1 MRSLLFSSLSRHAAA
16 TPSSSASHPHP
27 NSHSHPHPHPHSHS
41 HPHSC
46 ASSKPTSTDTTPPTP
61 AAAAA
66 AAAASA
72 ASHRSSSTNSGSR
85 TPKHAPSKPDD
96 ATVTVT
102 VKPIR
107 SASPSTCSS
116 SAASVVSSSGLD
128 AAMVKR
134 GRVKREASSSLSPSS
149 PPSTTTTS
157 LCRPTTPTS
166 PVQIPNEHSGRETA
180 HGAVKRHA
188 AHRTRHPHHVH
199 SPEAL
204 SPSLAALLA
213 VTDIPRQT
221 RRRRRTARPLTVD
234 EIVSDQHVSE
244 KELSLTLGRG
254 PLDLLLSPPED
265 LADDYVSASESNVGS
280 AKARTTSADS
290 IPSLGDS
297 FVTDMV
303 SSVDTP
309 GSVGSS
315 SHRRRLSPMRRSL
328 EPVRSPSDA
337 TEKHP
342 LAADGLGLDLDDMDG
357 MDFHV
362 FEQPADEVDKPQFL
376 EPFKPLRSVFK
387 SNLTASLRAL
397 RSAAKSFSG
406 INFPSI
412 PPDDLL
418 TRSILTI
425 DANVPYADERRP
437 PVTEEMPSAELRRYL
452 NPTTSSHIDPQP
464 APSRPFAASIQ
475 MQTYKVQRSR
485 SPQWSP
491 PSSPRSPYPAA
502 SPQTASATSPSHQHQ
517 HQHQQQ
523 PARPGNQTPVPGMR
537 QREMRENPDFIRIA
551 VMEMAMRKRGKLD
564 NQRPGR
570 ARWAL
575 PPRRPSMRPYEIGP
589 NGVPAR
595 WTPVNY

>member
-1 MRSLLFSSLSRHAAA
+1 MRSLLFSGLSRPGAASPTA
-16 TPSSSASHPHP
+16 SSSPSHS
-27 NSHSHPHPHPHSHS
+27 NSHSHSHS
-41 HPHSC
+41 HPHTRTIP
-46 ASSKPTSTDTTPPTP
+46 SKP
-61 AAAAA
+61 AAAAST
-66 AAAASA
+66 ASPW
-72 ASHRSSSTNSGSR
+72 SSSTGAGSR
-85 TPKHAPSKPDD
+85 TPKHAPCKPDD
-96 ATVTVT
+96 AAVTVTVT
-102 VKPIR
+102 PIR
-107 SASPSTCSS
+107 SASSSTCSS
-116 SAASVVSSSGLD
+116 SAASVVSSATSSEFH
-128 AAMVKR
+128 AAMAKR
-134 GRVKREASSSLSPSS
+134 GRAKREASSSPSS
-149 PPSTTTTS
+149 PSPPGTTTTS
-157 LCRPTTPTS
+157 LCRPATPTS
-166 PVQIPNEHSGRETA
+166 PVQIPVKHSSRETA

-188 AHRTRHPHHVH
+188 AHRRRHPRDMH
-199 SPEAL
+199 SPESL

-213 VTDIPRQT
+213 GTDIPRRT
-221 RRRRRTARPLTVD
+221 RRRRRSDKPLTVD

-244 KELSLTLGRG
+244 KDLSLTLGRG
-254 PLDLLLSPPED
+254 PMDLLLSPPED

-280 AKARTTSADS
+280 AMARTTSADS

-297 FVTDMV
+297 FVTDIV
-303 SSVDTP
+303 SSLDTP

-328 EPVRSPSDA
+328 EPVRSPPDA
-337 TEKHP
+337 TEEHP
-342 LAADGLGLDLDDMDG
+342 LAANGVGLDNMDLD
-357 MDFHV
+357 V
-362 FEQPADEVDKPQFL
+362 FVQPADEADKPQFL

-425 DANVPYADERRP
+425 DPNVPYADERRP

-464 APSRPFAASIQ
+464 KPSRPFVASIQ

-485 SPQWSP
+485 SPQ
-491 PSSPRSPYPAA
+491 SSLRSPYPAT
-502 SPQTASATSPSHQHQ
+502 SPQTASTASPT
-517 HQHQQQ
+517 QQQ
-523 PARPGNQTPVPGMR
+523 QQARSGHQTPVPGMR

-551 VMEMAMRKRGKLD
+551 VMEMAMRRRGKLD
-564 NQRPGR
+564 SQRPGR

-575 PPRRPSMRPYEIGP
+575 PPRRPSMKPYEIGP

-595 WTPVNY
+595 WTPVSN